1 MAQIPPGP
9 ESRGEQDGPLWL
21 AIKRQLYKPEVMLIK
36 RLVGHQL
43 IQQNKLMWDEIWSLR
58 HMLDEF
64 RNRNDQISEGR
75 RQQTD
80 FCDTQHRD
88 LLRRQAQMILED
100 LRSQANACGHA
111 VEDMV
116 PELRNSQLRSFVL
129 QEDAG
134 YGKARDAV
142 PPATPSTRPSTASTR
157 LSCST
162 PDLLQNLATLPSLHM
177 GQPLGLDDIDE
188 VAAGIRESLEAEH
201 QWLLATIAE
210 EYQQLELEDQ
220 RRANLA
226 RSDCEPS
233 TAQLKRFLGRLQ
245 DVQASPGLKAL
256 TLSSLGES
264 APAAPAPVVAGGAS
278 VRRLQAL
285 ISLRR
290 QNASQALK
298 PVQEAEKDAQTKGTK
313 GAGYQAPG
321 FLSGITL
328 SLGPGKQEFDPFF
341 GDPI

>member
-1 MAQIPPGP
+1 MTP
-9 ESRGEQDGPLWL
+9 
-21 AIKRQLYKPEVMLIK
+21 KRP
-36 RLVGHQL
+36 R
-43 IQQNKLMWDEIWSLR
+43 
-58 HMLDEF
+58 
-64 RNRNDQISEGR
+64 
-75 RQQTD
+75 
-80 FCDTQHRD
+80 
-88 LLRRQAQMILED
+88 
-100 LRSQANACGHA
+100 
-111 VEDMV
+111 
-116 PELRNSQLRSFVL
+116 
-129 QEDAG
+129 
-134 YGKARDAV
+134 
-142 PPATPSTRPSTASTR
+142 R

-245 DVQASPGLKAL
+245 DVQASPGLKTL
-256 TLSSLGES
+256 TLSSSLGES
-264 APAAPAPVVAGGAS
+264 APAAPAPVVGGAS

-298 PVQEAEKDAQTKGTK
+298 PVQEAEKDAPTSKGTK